1 MPSSAAPSGGIG
13 APTQTTVRD
22 PKARDGE
29 LAHELLEMRLN
40 RLAAK
45 QRGDDET
52 LKTLDKEIK
61 TRQAERESIWKK
73 LEPTSGDSGSAD

>member
-1 MPSSAAPSGGIG
+1 
-13 APTQTTVRD
+13 
-22 PKARDGE
+22 
-29 LAHELLEMRLN
+29 MRLN

-52 LKTLDKEIK
+52 INKLDKEIK

-73 LEPTSGDSGSAD
+73 QEPASGDNRSAD